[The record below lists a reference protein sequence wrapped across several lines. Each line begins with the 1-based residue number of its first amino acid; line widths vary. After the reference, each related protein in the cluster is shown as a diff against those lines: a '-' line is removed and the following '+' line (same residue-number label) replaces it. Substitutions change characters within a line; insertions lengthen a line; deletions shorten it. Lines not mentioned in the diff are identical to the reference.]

1 MNKKSLFGSFAVC
14 VLLIGLVSSIFWAG
28 YSSSY
33 AASKK
38 VVLQYYTWTDEKDYM
53 EKVVAAFNR
62 KNADV
67 EVKLNM
73 ISNANDEYFKKLL
86 IMLSGG
92 ANLDLYSINGINKL
106 DLYASKNALVDLTK
120 MLKNN
125 KINLAPYGPSFLDTA
140 AMENGKYYALPYRSS
155 AYALFYNKDIFDK
168 EKIAYPKQ
176 MTWDEY
182 GKLALKLTKGEG
194 PNKQWGGYYAD
205 WIRGP
210 MIALQ
215 KGSSLLDDNLETT
228 SEWLQFLNRLYN
240 IDKSHISYKEMKAGQ
255 LDWIKSFESGKI
267 AMLPNGEWTI
277 NMLKADIAAG
287 KCKMNFDMAPL
298 PLPDGV
304 KTPITTGGVSAYI
317 GINSTC
323 KNVDAAFKFA
333 RFLCGPEGEAII
345 ANCSVL
351 PAYITSGTRNSFL
364 KATGIKGSE
373 YFFNVR
379 TVSENPPVKKI
390 DAVNRAYDEEKDLY
404 LLEQQ
409 NIQTTIKN
417 FTDKRKEALTE

>member
-1 MNKKSLFGSFAVC
+1 M
-14 VLLIGLVSSIFWAG
+14 G
-28 YSSSY
+28 YSASY

-62 KNADV
+62 KNTDV

-73 ISNANDEYFKKLL
+73 ISNNNDEYFKKILV
-86 IMLSGG
+86 MLSGG
-92 ANLDLYSINGINKL
+92 ANVDLYGVNGISKL
-106 DLYASKNALVDLTK
+106 DLYVSKNALVDLTK
-120 MLKNN
+120 MIKDSKL
-125 KINLAPYGPSFLDTA
+125 NLAPYGPSFLDTA

-168 EKIAYPKQ
+168 EKISYPKQ

-182 GKLALKLTKGEG
+182 AKLAAVLTKGEG

-205 WIRGP
+205 WMRVP
-210 MIALQ
+210 LIALQ
-215 KGSSLLDDNLETT
+215 KGSNLLDDNLETI
-228 SEWLQFLNRLYN
+228 SEWLQFLNRIYN
-240 IDKSHISYKEMKAGQ
+240 IDKSHVSYKEMKAEQ
-255 LDWIKSFESGKI
+255 LDWIKMFESGKI

-277 NMLKADIAAG
+277 NMLKADIEAG
-287 KCKMNFDMAPL
+287 KCKINFDMAPI
-298 PLPDGV
+298 PLPTGA
-304 KTPITTGGVSAYI
+304 KSAITAGGVSTYI
-317 GINSTC
+317 GINSNS
-323 KNVDAAFKFA
+323 KNIKAAFKFVK
-333 RFLCGPEGEAII
+333 FLCGPEGESII

-351 PAYITSGTRNSFL
+351 PAYISNQTRNSFL

-373 YFFNVR
+373 YFFHVK
-379 TVSENPPVKKI
+379 TVSENQPVRQI

-409 NIQTTIKN
+409 NIETTIKN
-417 FTDKRKEALTE
+417 FAKKRQEILTK